1 MTKSGYRSYI
11 KNEPFFFGSNWKTQV
26 DQGLGHE
33 ESTWQKQFRENIG
46 FLLMPTPSTKD
57 PELIGY

>member
-1 MTKSGYRSYI
+1 L
-11 KNEPFFFGSNWKTQV
+11 PSNWKTQV

-57 PELIGY
+57 PDMIGY